1 MSRWPGPVGALFGLG
16 LVVAITLAGPLL
28 LFNPWFTS
36 VLQARHDVA
45 AALGVAPAE
54 VDRVTTEI
62 LGDLFLGGDF
72 AVSLEGEGSLLD
84 DRERSHMSDV
94 SRLVQV
100 LVAAAVMALVIAGVT
115 GSWLRGERRR
125 QGRIMVAA
133 AGSIGAA
140 AFVLAVVFAVA
151 FEPAFLAFHA
161 VFFPPDTYLFAEG
174 SQLIVLFP
182 DGFWFDAALAAG
194 AAIIVTALAVT
205 LVGFSRWRS
214 RSEDGASDLI

>member
-1 MSRWPGPVGALFGLG
+1 MSRAPGPVGVLFGLG
-16 LVVAITLAGPLL
+16 LVFAITLIGPLL

-36 VLQARHDVA
+36 ALQARHEVA
-45 AALGVAPAE
+45 ADLGVAPAE
-54 VDRVTTEI
+54 IDRVTTEI

-72 AVSLEGEGSLLD
+72 AVSLEGERPLLD

-94 SRLVQV
+94 SRLVQI
-100 LVAAAVMALVIAGVT
+100 LVAVAVMALVVAGVT
-115 GSWLRGERRR
+115 GAWMRGERRR

-140 AFVLAVVFAVA
+140 ALVLAIVFAVA

-161 VFFPPDTYLFAEG
+161 IFFPPDTYLFGEG
-174 SQLIVLFP
+174 SQLIGLFP

-194 AAIIVTALAVT
+194 VVIIVTALVVT
-205 LVGFSRWRS
+205 LIGFRRWRS
-214 RSEDGASDLI
+214 RSGDAQTDLI